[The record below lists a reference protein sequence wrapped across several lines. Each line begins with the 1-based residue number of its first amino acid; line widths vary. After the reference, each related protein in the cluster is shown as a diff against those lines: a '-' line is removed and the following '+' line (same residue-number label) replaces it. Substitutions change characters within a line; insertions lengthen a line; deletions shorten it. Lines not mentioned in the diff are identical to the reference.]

1 MRYFGKDGAQ
11 CQLPALAADGSAE
24 KCRRLARAVLFGR
37 VPRAAVVW
45 LGLGVAAL
53 GLFMWLWSV
62 ACVADGGRAGLR
74 DAAAAISIR
83 R

>member
-11 CQLPALAADGSAE
+11 CQLPELAAAGSAD

-37 VPRAAVVW
+37 VPRTAVVW

-53 GLFMWLWSV
+53 ALFMWFWSV
-62 ACVADGGRAGLR
+62 VCVTDGCRTSLR
-74 DAAAAISIR
+74 DPAAAVSIR

>member
-11 CQLPALAADGSAE
+11 CQLPELEAGGSAE

-37 VPRAAVVW
+37 VPRVAVVW
-45 LGLGVAAL
+45 LGLGVLAL
-53 GLFMWLWSV
+53 ALFVWFWSV
-62 ACVADGGRAGLR
+62 VCVADGCRLPLR
-74 DAAAAISIR
+74 DPAAAVSIR

>member
-11 CQLPALAADGSAE
+11 CQLPELAEAGSAE

-45 LGLGVAAL
+45 LGLGVVAL
-53 GLFMWLWSV
+53 ALFAWLWSV
-62 ACVADGGRAGLR
+62 ASVSDGGRSPLR
-74 DAAAAISIR
+74 DPAAAVSIR

>member
-11 CQLPALAADGSAE
+11 CQLPELEAAGSAD

-37 VPRAAVVW
+37 VPRTAVVW
-45 LGLGVAAL
+45 LGLGVAVMA
-53 GLFMWLWSV
+53 LFMWFWSV
-62 ACVADGGRAGLR
+62 VCVSDGGRSVCR